1 MSDHMKIYSV
11 SRLIVVVVV
20 VSMSLLQFLT
30 EEAYAPSHSFARQT
44 VTDDLDDWS
53 YMSISSIFQFDKEEC
68 AEQRNKFNSPDIA
81 AVDYFSDG
89 KSLNTTLWL
98 SSNIQPPIPPAVTSF
113 EMLIDVSSAYDTGQ
127 DYLLKIDWDRT
138 SKNWVRTLQDI
149 SPSPGKNR
157 IIDAG
162 EYRILEN
169 QNYNTTDFYEEGKN
183 YVELNVGLDSVSSPD
198 EYSLLFMASNS
209 FYTEDGYF
217 CNVVDI
223 SDRVHVP
230 TPDVIMSMSP
240 SSVVLYPDEQKNIEL
255 RLKSSTKL
263 DSYVRLHT
271 NNIDDIKSR
280 FIPNE
285 TTISSSGITISQLQ
299 IKTAEKAEPRILT
312 LPIFAN
318 VTFPTAL
325 TNRLSGQ
332 MANNSVSA
340 SIIKYSNFTV
350 TILKPLTITE
360 QFGKIWDELGAPI
373 SGFVSLI
380 TAIVGGISTFV
391 IYIFRKKRKDRQN
404 TKNVGS
410 NNKTFRSEL
419 N

>member
-1 MSDHMKIYSV
+1 MSDHTKIYTV
-11 SRLIVVVVV
+11 SGLIVV

-30 EEAYAPSHSFARQT
+30 EEAYPQSHSFARQT
-44 VTDDLDDWS
+44 ITDDLDDWS
-53 YMSISSIFQFDKEEC
+53 YMGISSLLQFDKEEC
-68 AEQRNKFNSPDIA
+68 AQQGKKFNPPDIA

-89 KSLNTTLWL
+89 KFLNTTLWL
-98 SSNIQPPIPPAVTSF
+98 SSNIQTPIPPAVTSF

-127 DYLLKIDWDRT
+127 DYLLKLDWDRT
-138 SKNWVRTLQDI
+138 SKNWFRTLQDI

-157 IIDAG
+157 IIDSG

-183 YVELNVGLDSVSSPD
+183 YVELNVGLDAISSPNQ
-198 EYSLLFMASNS
+198 YSLLLMASNS

-217 CNVVDI
+217 CNAVDI

-230 TPDVIMSMSP
+230 PPDVIMSTSP
-240 SSVVLYPDEQKNIEL
+240 STVALYPDEQKNIEL

-263 DSYVRLHT
+263 DSYVRLYT
-271 NNIDDIKSR
+271 NNIDDIEAR
-280 FIPNE
+280 LVPNE
-285 TTISSSGITISQLQ
+285 TTVSSSGITISQLQ
-299 IKTAEKAEPRILT
+299 IKTEEKAEPRILT

-340 SIIKYSNFTV
+340 SMVKFSNFTV

-360 QFGKIWDELGAPI
+360 QFGSIWDKLGAPI
-373 SGFVSLI
+373 SGLVTLI
-380 TAIVGGISTFV
+380 TAVVGGISSLIV
-391 IYIFRKKRKDRQN
+391 YIFRKKRKD
-404 TKNVGS
+404 S
-410 NNKTFRSEL
+410 
-419 N
+419 